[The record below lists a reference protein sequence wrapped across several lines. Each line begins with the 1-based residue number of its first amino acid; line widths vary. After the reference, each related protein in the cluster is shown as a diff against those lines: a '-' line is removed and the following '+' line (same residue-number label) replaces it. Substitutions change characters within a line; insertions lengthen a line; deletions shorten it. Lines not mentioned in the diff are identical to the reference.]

1 MTTSTGTMPT
11 ISMDILGNLTAILIH
26 IQRCSMPILT
36 TRTSIIATV
45 INVMEYG
52 LQLLLAKQAR

>member
-1 MTTSTGTMPT
+1 
-11 ISMDILGNLTAILIH
+11 
-26 IQRCSMPILT
+26 MPILT